1 MEPVR
6 TPSSSGVR
14 TSMVPSFEDSG
25 HAGGALVPNAIWASL
40 HAVSPVAAD
49 GSTVNHAGNVTDA
62 SRNGG
67 VASVE
72 GSSLWGTCMMTSNP
86 VGLSAVLVSGCT
98 RKEGSKRSRL
108 QPVTG
113 GDCEV
118 LDAHAGSVRSGLPS
132 ALNLP
137 GFCQESMWI
146 W

>member
-6 TPSSSGVR
+6 TPSSCGGR

-25 HAGGALVPNAIWASL
+25 HAGGAAVPSAICASL

-49 GSTVNHAGNVTDA
+49 GSTVNPGGNVTEA

-67 VASVE
+67 VASVL

-98 RKEGSKRSRL
+98 RKDGSKRSRL

-118 LDAHAGSVRSGLPS
+118 LDAHAGSDKSGLPS
-132 ALNLP
+132 ALKRP
-137 GFCQESMWI
+137 GF
-146 W
+146 